1 MNSKKLNL
9 NDQIQEMK
17 DRNNDYVQ
25 ANEVR
30 ANIPLKF
37 EREDIIQG
45 LIYSEILGK
54 PKAKRKRR

>member
-17 DRNNDYVQ
+17 DRNNDCVQ
-25 ANEVR
+25 ANEVS
-30 ANIPLKF
+30 ANMSLKF